1 MEKYMNARRKL
12 NAGYWQGSFVIA
24 GLIGWV
30 SQSTTAFVV
39 ALVALLVGCLWAGD
53 IRPRS

>member
-1 MEKYMNARRKL
+1 MNARRKL

-53 IRPRS
+53 IRPRP